1 MNVFKKQDFYWNVDN
16 NQKLIILLNVYKMSR
31 TWYQYICDDF
41 KD

>member
-1 MNVFKKQDFYWNVDN
+1 MINVFKKQDFYWNV